1 MKLKKMK
8 STMLQLSQE
17 KFNLKQFRLFNQLM
31 KNKTDS
37 KLLNNKKKRQNKKK
51 PLI

>member
-37 KLLNNKKKRQNKKK
+37 KLLNKKKRQNKKK